1 MGQPM
6 PAREPTQAPARIR
19 IQYPAPVVDGG
30 RWPVKRTVGDVVD
43 VSADVFRDGHEV
55 LRAEVCWKAPGAR
68 RWSTAPLTPVDAHHQ
83 GVRWAGRFEVDGPP
97 GRWQYTIR
105 AWTDPFASWRDEV
118 SRKIE
123 AGQADL
129 AGEASE
135 GVVLLR
141 EAAER
146 ATGAAKRRLTAVADA
161 LEQDGDVRA
170 ALDAEVAALVEAAGG
185 GDRSEQEQL
194 DPPLPLEVDRERGRF
209 GAWYELFPRSWGGL
223 RGTAEQVPR
232 LAELGFDVLYFPP
245 VHPIGHTNRKG
256 RNNTLVAEP
265 GDPGSPYAIG
275 DESGGHDALHAELGT
290 WEDFDAL
297 VTTLGEHGMEL
308 CLDLA
313 INASADHPWLTEHP
327 EWFNRR
333 PDGTL
338 KYAENP
344 PKKYQDIYNFNFDGE
359 DWRGLWQA
367 WLEVV
372 LGWVRRGV
380 KVFRVDNPHTKPLAF
395 WEWLIA
401 EVRREDSAVL
411 FLAEAFTRR
420 AVMRA
425 LAKAGFNQS
434 YTYFTWKN
442 AKWDIEQYLTELTTT
457 DEREYFRPNF
467 FVNTPD
473 ILSDYLQHGGP
484 AAFPVRLVLA
494 ATLSPTYGVYSG
506 FESFEHVAVRPG
518 SEEYLDSEKYEVR
531 SRRLDG
537 PLLPMIARLNQ
548 ARRENPALQHLDN
561 LRFLDTHND
570 ALIAYAKRTDRNVVV
585 TVVNLDPHGTQE
597 GLVDIPWD
605 LGVPPAFTTTDLLD
619 VSRYDWHVGGNY
631 VRLSPHERP
640 GHVLRVDTP

>member
-1 MGQPM
+1 M
-6 PAREPTQAPARIR
+6 PARDLRQAPARILVEHPS
-19 IQYPAPVVDGG
+19 PAIDCG
-30 RWPVKRTVGDVVD
+30 RWPVKRTVGDVVH
-43 VSADVFRDGHEV
+43 VGADILRDGHEV
-55 LRAEVCWKAPGAR
+55 LRAEVRWRAPGER
-68 RWSTAPLTPVDAHHQ
+68 RWQSAPMTHVDPHVN
-83 GVRWAGRFEVDGPP
+83 GVRYEGSFAIDGPP
-97 GRWQYTIR
+97 GPWQWTVR
-105 AWTDPFASWRDEV
+105 AWTDAFAAWRDEIA
-118 SRKIE
+118 RKLE
-123 AGQADL
+123 ASQADL
-129 AGEASE
+129 SGEASE

-141 EAAER
+141 AAAER
-146 ATGAAKRRLTAVADA
+146 AEGADARRVAAAADA
-161 LEQDGDVRA
+161 LLQSGDVRSA
-170 ALDAEVAALVEAAGG
+170 IDPVLAALVDRVPDTHDAA
-185 GDRSEQEQL
+185 EME
-194 DPPLPLEVDRERGRF
+194 PLTIDVDRVRARF

-223 RGTAEQVPR
+223 RGAAEQVPR

-275 DESGGHDALHAELGT
+275 DETGGHEALHAELGT
-290 WEDFDAL
+290 FEDFDAL
-297 VTTLGEHGMEL
+297 VATLAEHRMEL

-344 PKKYQDIYNFNFDGE
+344 PKKYQDIYNFNFDSD

-367 WLEVV
+367 WLEGV

-380 KVFRVDNPHTKPLAF
+380 KGFRVDNPHTKPLAF

-401 EVRREDSAVL
+401 EVRREDPEVL

-425 LAKAGFNQS
+425 LAKIGFNQS
-434 YTYFTWKN
+434 YTYFTWKT
-442 AKWDIEQYLTELTTT
+442 AKWELEQYLTELTTT

-473 ILSDYLQHGGP
+473 ILSEYLQRGGP

-531 SRRLDG
+531 TRRRAG
-537 PLLPMIARLNQ
+537 PLLPMIAHLNQ
-548 ARRENPALQHLDN
+548 ARRENPALQHLAN
-561 LRFLDTHND
+561 VRFLDTHND
-570 ALIAYAKRTDRNVVV
+570 ALIAYAKRTGRNVVL
-585 TVVNLDPHGTQE
+585 TVVNLDPHGAQE
-597 GLVDIPWD
+597 GLVDVPWE